1 MKKSKLKKNKKRKEV
16 DIFMYRKPRYKGR
29 SIVDYIAAGFIILSA
44 VVMGSTMIGKEIL
57 RDE

>member
-16 DIFMYRKPRYKGR
+16 DIFMYRKPRHKGR
-29 SIVDYIAAGFIILSA
+29 SMIDYIAAGVIIVSA
-44 VVMGSTMIGKEIL
+44 VVMGSSMIGKEIL